1 MREAAL
7 GAGSIAFT
15 GLPIDTS
22 LEVTVDAVEEVEPD
36 TGTAAQYLRI
46 GRAGPLNLS
55 PDTPW
60 VETDWETC
68 TPDDVG
74 QDDPVLCN
82 PCQSPGAPVASGQNS
97 SVLAVRFGD

>member
-15 GLPIDTS
+15 GLPMDTP
-22 LEVTVDAVEEVEPD
+22 LEVTVDALEAVESD
-36 TGTAAQYLRI
+36 TGLADKDLRT
-46 GRAGPLNLS
+46 GRAGPLSLN

-60 VETDWETC
+60 LETDWEAC
-68 TPDDVG
+68 TPDEATK
-74 QDDPVLCN
+74 VLCN

-97 SVLAVRFGD
+97 WVLAVRFGD